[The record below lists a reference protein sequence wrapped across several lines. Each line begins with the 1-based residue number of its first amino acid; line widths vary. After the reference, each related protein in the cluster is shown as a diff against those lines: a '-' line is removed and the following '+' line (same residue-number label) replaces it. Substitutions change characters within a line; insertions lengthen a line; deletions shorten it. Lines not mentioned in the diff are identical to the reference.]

1 MSPRTSG
8 RIVGALFLSAFV
20 FYGGGSALGPVPG
33 GVALIFLNSVA
44 VIGIGLLVR
53 SRLAPDAPRIAELY
67 LWGRSA
73 EAVLL
78 AAGVWFLLAERQN
91 GVDLMY
97 ATAMVAL
104 AAASVPLF
112 PVLARLGWIPQWF
125 SLWAVIGY
133 LLLAAGAVLEFVAPG
148 VGIFLAVPGG
158 LFEIAFGLLLLRAGF
173 PARSIPDAASVSAP
187 ESASAQP

>member
-33 GVALIFLNSVA
+33 GIALIFLNSIA

-53 SRLAPDAPRIAELY
+53 ARLATDAPRIAEVY
-67 LWGRSA
+67 LWGRAA

-97 ATAMVAL
+97 AAAMVAL

-112 PVLARLGWIPQWF
+112 PALARLGWIPRWF
-125 SLWAVIGY
+125 SLWAVLGY
-133 LLLAAGAVLEFVAPG
+133 LLLAAGAVLEFAAPG
-148 VGIFLAVPGG
+148 VG
-158 LFEIAFGLLLLRAGF
+158 LFLRAGF
-173 PARSIPDAASVSAP
+173 PARSASDAASVSAP